1 MNTSKLW
8 DATLDII
15 KTKVSKISYD
25 TWFSDSKL
33 HEIKDNKA
41 IVIVQMHIQKKNLK
55 ENYNDL
61 IEEVF
66 TEVSGSN
73 FKFEY
78 LLEEEIENNIEM
90 FKRREIEWDDELG
103 WFREVDND
111 DKELDSFY
119 DDFDYEIT

>member
-41 IVIVQMHIQKKNLK
+41 IVIAPIDNVVLDISKIREIPGSPQFVYLQDFNMVQM
-55 ENYNDL
+55 
-61 IEEVF
+61 
-66 TEVSGSN
+66 
-73 FKFEY
+73 
-78 LLEEEIENNIEM
+78 
-90 FKRREIEWDDELG
+90 
-103 WFREVDND
+103 
-111 DKELDSFY
+111 DSRPQTKC
-119 DDFDYEIT
+119 ITF